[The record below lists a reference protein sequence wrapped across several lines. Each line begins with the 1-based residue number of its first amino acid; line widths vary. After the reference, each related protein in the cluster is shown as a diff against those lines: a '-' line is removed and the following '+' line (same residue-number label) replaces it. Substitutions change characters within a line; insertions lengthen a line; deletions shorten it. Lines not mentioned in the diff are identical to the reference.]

1 MNHQPKKVRKVYII
15 IVSIL
20 VLFIGLYFT
29 LPYFILKNVNKVL
42 ANMEGYKGHIDAL
55 HLDLFHFGFS
65 LNGFK
70 IEKVEGNI
78 PKPFIDIDKIDN
90 FLDFK
95 ALLKGKFLGTMKVTN
110 PKVNFVKGPTK
121 ATTQTGAEGNWVKT
135 LQDLP
140 NFTFNSITVVN
151 GKVSYFDLYSKPKVE
166 VFVNEL
172 NLKVTN
178 LQNVI
183 DKDKKLPSHLYM
195 TGNSIGKGEL
205 EVIADLNALKEIPDF
220 NVDLKF
226 RKVHLKALSD
236 FTLAYAKFDFEE
248 GQFSLFLEAAMYD
261 SHIKGYAKPI
271 LEKIK
276 VLDWEKDKEE
286 TVLQKI
292 WEGFVGA
299 VFHLTTNPV
308 KHRFATKI
316 PFEGD
321 IKDVKVGIFP
331 AIINIFKNE
340 FIKVFP
346 KSVDGDINFQS
357 AEKAKAKG
365 TGKAK

>member
-1 MNHQPKKVRKVYII
+1 METKPSKVKKGYII
-15 IVSIL
+15 AASIIVL
-20 VLFIGLYFT
+20 LIGIYFT

-42 ANMEGYKGHIDAL
+42 ANMEGYRGHIDEL

-65 LNGFK
+65 IYGIK
-70 IEKVEGNI
+70 MEKVEGDI
-78 PKPFIDIDKIDN
+78 PKPFIYIDEINN
-90 FLDFK
+90 FLEFK
-95 ALLKGKFLGTMKVTN
+95 SLLKGKFLGTMKIIN
-110 PKVNFVKGPTK
+110 PNVNFVKGPTK
-121 ATTQTGAEGNWVKT
+121 ATTQTGAEGNWIKT
-135 LQDLP
+135 VQDLP
-140 NFTFNSITVVN
+140 NFTFNSITIQN

-166 VFVNEL
+166 VFVKEL

-195 TGNSIGKGEL
+195 TGNSIGKGDL
-205 EVIADLNALKEIPDF
+205 EVTADLNVLKEIPDF
-220 NVDLKF
+220 NVDFKF
-226 RKVHLKALSD
+226 RKVQLKALND
-236 FTLAYAKFDFEE
+236 FTKAYAKFDFEE
-248 GQFSLFLEAAMYD
+248 GQFSLFVEAAMYD

-276 VLDWEKDKEE
+276 VLDWEKDKDE

-292 WEGFVGA
+292 WEGFIGV
-299 VFHLTTNPV
+299 VFNITSNPV

-321 IKDVKVGIFP
+321 IKDVKVGIFETV
-331 AIINIFKNE
+331 INIFKNE

-346 KSVDGDINFQS
+346 KSVDNSINFKS
-357 AEKAKAKG
+357 AEKEKAKAKD
-365 TGKAK
+365 KK